1 MVEHSISYFLIGFAN
16 LNLIFI
22 VNRQKCIPT
31 KLNIRANVVIKNLII
46 VTLMISEL
54 LY

>member
-1 MVEHSISYFLIGFAN
+1 MVEHSISYFLIGFA